1 MKYLI
6 AMLVL
11 AGCSEPFD
19 ISRVKAEA
27 KHAIY
32 RHKVVAV
39 TSGNVTEFTVQ
50 EIPGK

>member
-1 MKYLI
+1 MKYLLI
-6 AMLVL
+6 SLLLV
-11 AGCSEPFD
+11 GCAEPFD

-39 TSGNVTEFTVQ
+39 TNGNVTEFTVQ